1 MGEGSVDQA
10 VECRLMSG
18 VRRGAHD
25 LDLEVFGNVTRI
37 GVRDI
42 RGRVLLAVLNLDHT
56 QAVVQYPLV
65 ILVAD
70 YKLQRCLVR
79 IVELMRLRFFAVVL
93 CDIRRGLDGH
103 VVFPRLI
110 RSRRFR
116 PVERLALRVVDQVVV
131 FRPAAGRADV
141 LYLNLPDSRFQI
153 VIGGSRNKRGL
164 RIFCFPDRVDGLGR
178 IVLGQRNLV
187 AAMVLHSRSIRL
199 VCPAKERVAV
209 AGGNR
214 AGNGERC
221 LAGVGLFSLRSRYT
235 IFIAAV
241 GVVVQGVGDLRVGI
255 LRNQIDRRALVAGSR
270 PGLVEGPNCRVRIR
284 FFAPA
289 NDLIAAVHRRSVR
302 SCLDIAD
309 GDRVVVVGRVAVRL
323 RVLAYKLRLFR
334 RAVIVADV
342 ELIADIKNGE
352 PYIDLMAGIQ
362 CLRTD
367 TVVSC

>member
-1 MGEGSVDQA
+1 
-10 VECRLMSG
+10 
-18 VRRGAHD
+18 
-25 LDLEVFGNVTRI
+25 
-37 GVRDI
+37 
-42 RGRVLLAVLNLDHT
+42 
-56 QAVVQYPLV
+56 
-65 ILVAD
+65 
-70 YKLQRCLVR
+70 
-79 IVELMRLRFFAVVL
+79 MRLRFFAVVL

-164 RIFCFPDRVDGLGR
+164 RIFCFPDRVEGR
-178 IVLGQRNLV
+178 VGSSDLDR
-187 AAMVLHSRSIRL
+187 AIRL
-199 VCPAKERVAV
+199 ICGDTILRLRPALEYIILSGRGRCRNV
-209 AGGNR
+209 
-214 AGNGERC
+214 ERC
-221 LAGVGLFSLRSRYT
+221 LAGVGLGSLRSRYT

-255 LRNQIDRRALVAGSR
+255 LRNQIDRRALVASR
-270 PGLVEGPNCRVRIR
+270 RVFQVEAPSLRVRIC
-284 FFAPA
+284 FLAPA
-289 NDLIAAVHRRSVR
+289 NDLIAAVHSCSVR

-309 GDRVVVVGRVAVRL
+309 GDRVVVVGRVAVIR
-323 RVLAYKLRLFR
+323 RVLAYKLRVFR
-334 RAVIVADV
+334 CTVIVADT

-352 PYIDLMAGIQ
+352 SYIDLMAGIQ

>member
-1 MGEGSVDQA
+1 
-10 VECRLMSG
+10 
-18 VRRGAHD
+18 
-25 LDLEVFGNVTRI
+25 
-37 GVRDI
+37 
-42 RGRVLLAVLNLDHT
+42 
-56 QAVVQYPLV
+56 
-65 ILVAD
+65 
-70 YKLQRCLVR
+70 
-79 IVELMRLRFFAVVL
+79 MRLRFFAVVL

-110 RSRRFR
+110 QSRRFR
-116 PVERLALRVVDQVVV
+116 PVERVALRVVDQVVV

-178 IVLGQRNLV
+178 NVLGQRNLV
-187 AAMVLHSRSIRL
+187 AAMVLHNRSIRL

-221 LAGVGLFSLRSRYT
+221 LAGAGLGSLRSRCA
-235 IFIAAV
+235 FAAV
-241 GVVVQGVGDLRVGI
+241 SVVVKDVGDLRVGI
-255 LRNQIDRRALVAGSR
+255 LRNQIDRRTLVAGSR

-309 GDRVVVVGRVAVRL
+309 GDRVVVVGRVAVIR
-323 RVLAYKLRLFR
+323 RVLAYKLRVFR
-334 RAVIVADV
+334 CTVIVADT

-352 PYIDLMAGIQ
+352 SYIDLMAGIQ